1 MHEPYARFAD
11 GKLWLLYLHELLVS
25 IGNQAL
31 FECCFVQ
38 LNKDVLLC
46 STTNIDDDNSISTKS
61 LSPSKKRKSETE
73 LLQQRLIESK
83 IESVTAFGNKTRKLE
98 RISLSRRLNEV
109 MNEYIALNQDIK
121 KMKKKQKQI
130 KKLEEKRKSEG
141 IDNDSDEDS
150 YDSNHHE
157 LNIKNTIVKNL
168 KVEINKL
175 QQDIKEIDTN
185 DKKKHLNKRKGKK

>member
-1 MHEPYARFAD
+1 MFAD
-11 GKLWLLYLHELLVS
+11 GKPWLLYLHKLLVS
-25 IGNQAL
+25 IGKQAL

-98 RISLSRRLNEV
+98 RINLSRRLNKV
-109 MNEYIALNQDIK
+109 MKEYISLNQDIK
-121 KMKKKQKQI
+121 KI
-130 KKLEEKRKSEG
+130 KK
-141 IDNDSDEDS
+141 N
-150 YDSNHHE
+150 
-157 LNIKNTIVKNL
+157 
-168 KVEINKL
+168 
-175 QQDIKEIDTN
+175 
-185 DKKKHLNKRKGKK
+185 